1 VQPAALAT
9 LFFLVAAPVL
19 AGGPASQAPAPAM
32 AAAPAPAAAVAAPGV
47 AAPAVAAP
55 AAAPVAVSAPESA
68 EGRPLG
74 LRELQELARAADPRA
89 RIAAAQ
95 LEGARGKKT
104 ETDWIWFPSF
114 TTQVGLGGPTGETRL
129 SDKNDISSY
138 TSGSMWGP
146 NAGVQARGQIDAI
159 LPLYTFGKISSG
171 QAAAGHAVDARAA
184 LLTQQQNGAAQDV
197 AKAYWGYQTT
207 RDAQKSI
214 DELLGKL
221 DEARKVAA
229 RLIAEESDQATAS
242 DLSRLELV
250 GYEIQAQSEAAVAQQ
265 RLAEVALKLLVGRSP
280 DEPLAVKREEL
291 PPPPD
296 APDLQA
302 LLKRAEAS
310 RPELKAAKANVQARE
325 ALVSLER
332 AKYWPDLALAGGY
345 SFAWT
350 SNADTPLSPYA
361 NNPFN
366 FNAGYV
372 GIGLR
377 GSFDIPQKMARLTQ
391 VEADLH
397 EAQAMLVGAER
408 LLRLDVE
415 HALGDLASARGRA
428 RHYADSSAMAK
439 RMLIKGALGIDSG
452 LGNAADVLLDA
463 LLYARAEGERLK
475 ARFDGQMAWAAL
487 ENAVGESIEPPARAS
502 NPQVQPAP

>member
-1 VQPAALAT
+1 MQPAALAT

-19 AGGPASQAPAPAM
+19 AGGAASQEQA
-32 AAAPAPAAAVAAPGV
+32 APAAAVPAPAPAPAPAPGPSD
-47 AAPAVAAP
+47 A
-55 AAAPVAVSAPESA
+55 
-68 EGRPLG
+68 PLG
-74 LRELQELARAADPRA
+74 LRELQALARAADPRA

-95 LEGARGKKT
+95 LEGARGKKM
-104 ETDWIWFPSF
+104 ETDWVWFPSF
-114 TTQVGLGGPTGETRL
+114 TTQIGIGGPTTETRL
-129 SDKNDISSY
+129 ANKNDISTWSA
-138 TSGSMWGP
+138 GNFWGP
-146 NAGVQARGQIDAI
+146 NAGVQARGQVDAV

-197 AKAYWGYQTT
+197 ARAYWGYQTT

-214 DELLGKL
+214 DELLGRL
-221 DEARKVAA
+221 DEARAVATK
-229 RLIAEESDQATAS
+229 LIAEESEQATAS

-250 GYEIQAQSEAAVAQQ
+250 GYEVQAQSDAAIAQQ
-265 RLAEVALKLLVGRSP
+265 RLAEVALKLLAGRSP

-302 LLKRAEAS
+302 LLKRAEAQ
-310 RPELKAAKANVQARE
+310 RPELKAAKANVQARQ

-350 SNADTPLSPYA
+350 SNADSPASPYA
-361 NNPFN
+361 SNPYN
-366 FNAGYV
+366 FNAGYL
-372 GIGLR
+372 GLGLR
-377 GSFDIPQKMARLTQ
+377 GSFDLPQKLARVTQ

-408 LLRLDVE
+408 LLRLDIE
-415 HALGDLASARGRA
+415 KALGDLASARGRA

-439 RMLIKGALGIDSG
+439 KMLIKGALGIDSG
-452 LGNAADVLLDA
+452 LGNAGDVLIDA
-463 LLYARAEGERLK
+463 LLYSRAEGERLK
-475 ARFDGQMAWAAL
+475 ARLDGQLAWAAL
-487 ENAVGESIEPPARAS
+487 EFAVGEEIEAPARAS
-502 NPQVQPAP
+502 NLQLQSAP

>member
-1 VQPAALAT
+1 MQPAALAT

-19 AGGPASQAPAPAM
+19 AGGAASPDGTGAVPAPAPA
-32 AAAPAPAAAVAAPGV
+32 PGT
-47 AAPAVAAP
+47 
-55 AAAPVAVSAPESA
+55 SA
-68 EGRPLG
+68 GTPLG

-95 LEGARGKKT
+95 LENARGKKT
-104 ETDWIWFPSF
+104 ETDWVWFPSF

-129 SDKNDISSY
+129 SNKNDISTY
-138 TSGSMWGP
+138 TSGSLWGP
-146 NAGVQARGQIDAI
+146 NAGVQARGQVDAV

-171 QAAAGHAVDARAA
+171 QAAAGHVVDARAA

-197 AKAYWGYQTT
+197 ARAYWGYQTT

-229 RLIAEESDQATAS
+229 KLIAEESEQATAS

-250 GYEIQAQSEAAVAQQ
+250 GYEIQAQSDAAIAQQ

-296 APDLQA
+296 APDLKA
-302 LLKRAEAS
+302 LLKRAEAQ

-350 SNADTPLSPYA
+350 SNADSPASPYA
-361 NNPFN
+361 SNPYN
-366 FNAGYV
+366 FNAGYL

-377 GSFDIPQKMARLTQ
+377 GSFDLPQKLARVTQ

-408 LLRLDVE
+408 LLRLDIE
-415 HALGDLASARGRA
+415 KALGDLASARGRA

-439 RMLIKGALGIDSG
+439 KMLIKGALGIDSG
-452 LGNAADVLLDA
+452 LGNAGDVLIDA
-463 LLYARAEGERLK
+463 LLYSRAEGERLK
-475 ARFDGQMAWAAL
+475 ARLDGQLAWAAL
-487 ENAVGESIEPPARAS
+487 EFAVGEEIEAPARAS
-502 NPQVQPAP
+502 NLQVQSAP